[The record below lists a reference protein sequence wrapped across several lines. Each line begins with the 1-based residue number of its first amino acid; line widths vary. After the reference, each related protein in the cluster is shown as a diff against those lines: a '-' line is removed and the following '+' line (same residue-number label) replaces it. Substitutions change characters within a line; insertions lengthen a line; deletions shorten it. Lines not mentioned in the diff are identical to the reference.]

1 MQPMSTTREN
11 AVNRA
16 GKAVVL
22 AVATLTLAGCG
33 KKAATEAPLPA
44 IATAG
49 KAFGGAAWEAQK
61 IEHDR
66 NVSAGAGRSFANVT
80 YKPEVKIV
88 DEPAVVAA
96 LVGVSSDGHGAV
108 FKNAPPAVLA
118 LKAGDIFMVKNQFA
132 VKVLGAE
139 TDGEQTVLIIDQAKL
154 VDLIQQGEINLDT
167 PISFHGPKL
176 AARQAAAPRAFEF
189 MDLIAAPAYAQ
200 SGPGA
205 RQDTTNYN
213 GQPSELQ
220 PGYNTPQPGV
230 TSNSATDQAKDFAKD
245 LASGWTVERW
255 SVTPGPDSA
264 AISARLTK
272 DTAGFLAAI
281 AMDGTISNFGFAQHL
296 KFPVD
301 TTQVI
306 NGVKG
311 MSGQMHFTWEVGKG
325 TPGVWAVEDKLK
337 LPAGVNIPLG
347 PLLGGLPLTL
357 DISAALLI
365 HPALT
370 GGNEYE
376 KGGFT
381 LGWNG
386 EGNSEGLTFQITEDQ
401 SISPIAPNGMV
412 IAFCVPRVELQVAPL
427 GPFAS
432 INGIS
437 TMATVIDAIVRN
449 ASAKILS
456 PQTLNAIHQSPFGNF
471 SVSNALSSKADIFV
485 QIIHTEGATHSANTM
500 SVSCSKVELKV
511 DGQYGGDAQLLGM
524 TPGAT
529 TTKPLFTKTLTH
541 WTPHTD
547 LCVRGTG

>member
-1 MQPMSTTREN
+1 MRPMSTTREN

-22 AVATLTLAGCG
+22 AIATLTLTLAGCG
-33 KKAATEAPLPA
+33 KKAATQTPLPA

-49 KAFGGAAWEAQK
+49 NAFGGAAWEAQK

-80 YKPEVKIV
+80 YKPEVRIV
-88 DEPAVVAA
+88 DEAAVVAA

-132 VKVLGAE
+132 VKVLGAQ

-176 AARQAAAPRAFEF
+176 ASAQPAAPRSFEF
-189 MDLIAAPAYAQ
+189 ADLIAAPAYAQ
-200 SGPGA
+200 SGTGA
-205 RQDTTNYN
+205 SQDTTNYN
-213 GQPSELQ
+213 GQPTELQ
-220 PGYNTPQPGV
+220 PGYNTPKPGV

-255 SVTPGPDSA
+255 SVTPGADSA

-306 NGVKG
+306 SGVKG
-311 MSGQMHFTWEVGKG
+311 MSGQMHFTWQVGKG

-370 GGNEYE
+370 GGQEYQM
-376 KGGFT
+376 GGFT
-381 LGWNG
+381 IGWNG
-386 EGNSEGLTFQITEDQ
+386 EGNSEGLTFQITDDH
-401 SISPIAPNGMV
+401 SISPIAPNAMV
-412 IAFCVPRVELQVAPL
+412 IAFCVPRVELQVTPL
-427 GPFAS
+427 GPFAG
-432 INGIS
+432 IKGIS
-437 TMATVIDAIVRN
+437 MIASGIDFIVGKV
-449 ASAKILS
+449 ASKVLS
-456 PQTLNAIHQSPFGNF
+456 PATLNAIHQSPLGNF
-471 SVSNALSSKADIFV
+471 SVTNALKSQADIFV
-485 QIIHTEGATHSANTM
+485 QIIHTEGATHAANITP
-500 SVSCSKVELKV
+500 VPCSKVEIKV

-529 TTKPLFTKTLTH
+529 TTKPWFTKTLTH
-541 WTPHTD
+541 WAPPTD
-547 LCVRGTG
+547 FCKSV

>member
-1 MQPMSTTREN
+1 
-11 AVNRA
+11 
-16 GKAVVL
+16 
-22 AVATLTLAGCG
+22 
-33 KKAATEAPLPA
+33 
-44 IATAG
+44 
-49 KAFGGAAWEAQK
+49 
-61 IEHDR
+61 
-66 NVSAGAGRSFANVT
+66 
-80 YKPEVKIV
+80 
-88 DEPAVVAA
+88 
-96 LVGVSSDGHGAV
+96 
-108 FKNAPPAVLA
+108 
-118 LKAGDIFMVKNQFA
+118 
-132 VKVLGAE
+132 
-139 TDGEQTVLIIDQAKL
+139 
-154 VDLIQQGEINLDT
+154 
-167 PISFHGPKL
+167 
-176 AARQAAAPRAFEF
+176 
-189 MDLIAAPAYAQ
+189 
-200 SGPGA
+200 
-205 RQDTTNYN
+205 
-213 GQPSELQ
+213 
-220 PGYNTPQPGV
+220 
-230 TSNSATDQAKDFAKD
+230 
-245 LASGWTVERW
+245 
-255 SVTPGPDSA
+255 
-264 AISARLTK
+264 
-272 DTAGFLAAI
+272 
-281 AMDGTISNFGFAQHL
+281 MDGTISNFGFAQHL

-471 SVSNALSSKADIFV
+471 SVSNALSSKADVFV

-500 SVSCSKVELKV
+500 SVSCSKVELKI

>member
-1 MQPMSTTREN
+1 MSTTREN

-22 AVATLTLAGCG
+22 AIATLPLVGCG
-33 KKAATEAPLPA
+33 KKAATETPLPA
-44 IATAG
+44 IATGG

-61 IEHDR
+61 REHDR

-80 YKPEVKIV
+80 YKAEVKIV
-88 DEPAVVAA
+88 DEAAVVAA
-96 LVGVSSDGHGAV
+96 LVGASSDGHGAV
-108 FKNAPPAVLA
+108 FKEAPPAIRA

-139 TDGEQTVLIIDQAKL
+139 TDGDQTVLIIDQAKL
-154 VDLIQQGEINLDT
+154 VDLIQEGEINLDT
-167 PISFHGPKL
+167 PVSFHGPKL
-176 AARQAAAPRAFEF
+176 ASARPVAPRTFEVL
-189 MDLIAAPAYAQ
+189 DLIATPAYAQ
-200 SGPGA
+200 NGTGEGPAPG
-205 RQDTTNYN
+205 
-213 GQPSELQ
+213 SLQ
-220 PGYNTPQPGV
+220 PGYNTPKPGIEG
-230 TSNSATDQAKDFAKD
+230 SSAVDQAKAFAMD

-306 NGVKG
+306 SGVKG
-311 MSGQMHFTWEVGKG
+311 MSGQMHFTWQVGKG

-337 LPAGVNIPLG
+337 LPAGVNIPLA

-370 GGNEYE
+370 GGQEYQM
-376 KGGFT
+376 GGFT
-381 LGWNG
+381 IGWNG
-386 EGNSEGLTFQITEDQ
+386 EGNSEGLTFQITDDH
-401 SISPIAPNGMV
+401 SISPIAPNAMV
-412 IAFCVPRVELQVAPL
+412 ISFCVPRVELQLAPF

-432 INGIS
+432 LKTATKIASGI
-437 TMATVIDAIVRN
+437 DFIVGKV
-449 ASAKILS
+449 AAKVLS
-456 PQTLNAIHQSPFGNF
+456 PATLNAIHQSPLGNL
-471 SVSNALSSKADIFV
+471 SVSNVLKSQADIFV
-485 QIIHTEGATHSANTM
+485 QIIHTEGATHAANITP
-500 SVSCSKVELKV
+500 VPCSKVEIKV

-529 TTKPLFTKTLTH
+529 TTRPWFTKTLTH
-541 WTPHTD
+541 WAPPTD
-547 LCVRGTG
+547 FCKSV